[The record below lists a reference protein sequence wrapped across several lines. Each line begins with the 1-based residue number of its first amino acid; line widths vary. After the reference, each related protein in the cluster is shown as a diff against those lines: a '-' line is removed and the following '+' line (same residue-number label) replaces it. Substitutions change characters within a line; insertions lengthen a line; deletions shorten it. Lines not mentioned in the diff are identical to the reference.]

1 MPWPAGWSAG
11 GLSGG
16 RSDLG
21 HSDGQAAEVRR
32 ATARASGPEVPG
44 NSIVITRRL
53 CLPPRPS
60 TLCAASWSVAASPPP
75 GSGEGVK
82 HWKHWNGDQLKYGD
96 SGMLKKNALLAV
108 ALSALVVAA
117 PMSRS
122 EERRG
127 GKECVS
133 TCRSRGST

>member
-1 MPWPAGWSAG
+1 MG
-11 GLSGG
+11 SG
-16 RSDLG
+16 
-21 HSDGQAAEVRR
+21 R
-32 ATARASGPEVPG
+32 ARWAEVPG
-44 NSIVITRRL
+44 NGIVITRCL

-108 ALSALVVAA
+108 ALTALVVAA
-117 PMSRS
+117 PLSALAKKEKSGVGQGMHKAVEVVKSAQVES
-122 EERRG
+122 G
-127 GKECVS
+127 GVGVGEGLTPK
-133 TCRSRGST
+133 TAK